1 MCRFVSEAF
10 ATGADLEVEVPC
22 GQTIY
27 SLIFAPILDA
37 DYVNVYGRDIT
48 ERQQAEEALRES
60 EERYRGLFEH
70 MLEGFAYCRMIFE
83 NGQARDWIY
92 LAVNDMF
99 ETLTGLK
106 DVTGKRVSQVIPG
119 IREADPELFDIYARV
134 SLTGKPEK
142 FEMFV
147 AALQMWFSI
156 SVYSPEKEFFVAVFD
171 VITERKRAEEALRSS
186 MERLGLALDAAQ
198 AGSWEWD
205 LRTNKNIW
213 SEELWKVYG
222 LEPHSCEP
230 SYEAWR
236 QTIHPDDRAKT
247 EQIVQDAAQDGTELN
262 AEWRVRNRDSTERT
276 LMSRGRPVR
285 DADGQV
291 ARYIGIVLDI
301 TERKR
306 AEEEVRKLNAELE
319 QRVAA
324 RTAQLEAAN
333 QELEAFAYSVSHD
346 LRAPLRAIDGFS
358 RIVLEDYADR
368 LDAEGMRLLN
378 IIRNNAVKMDRLI
391 ADLLALS
398 RVSRGELRSSRID
411 MTGLA
416 RAVYHEIAAPEVQQ
430 KFDFSVAPLPDA
442 QGDPTLMR
450 RVWDNLI
457 ANALKYTMPRDER
470 RIEIGGYAENG
481 MNVYYVKD
489 SGVGFDSDYAH
500 KLFGVFQRLHKED
513 EFEGTGVGLA
523 IVQRIVHRH
532 GGRTWAEGKIDQGAT
547 VYFSLPD
554 EGSDDE

>member
-1 MCRFVSEAF
+1 
-10 ATGADLEVEVPC
+10 
-22 GQTIY
+22 
-27 SLIFAPILDA
+27 
-37 DYVNVYGRDIT
+37 
-48 ERQQAEEALRES
+48 
-60 EERYRGLFEH
+60 
-70 MLEGFAYCRMIFE
+70 
-83 NGQARDWIY
+83 
-92 LAVNDMF
+92 
-99 ETLTGLK
+99 
-106 DVTGKRVSQVIPG
+106 
-119 IREADPELFDIYARV
+119 
-134 SLTGKPEK
+134 
-142 FEMFV
+142 
-147 AALQMWFSI
+147 
-156 SVYSPEKEFFVAVFD
+156 
-171 VITERKRAEEALRSS
+171 
-186 MERLGLALDAAQ
+186 
-198 AGSWEWD
+198 
-205 LRTNKNIW
+205 
-213 SEELWKVYG
+213 
-222 LEPHSCEP
+222 
-230 SYEAWR
+230 
-236 QTIHPDDRAKT
+236 
-247 EQIVQDAAQDGTELN
+247 
-262 AEWRVRNRDSTERT
+262 
-276 LMSRGRPVR
+276 VR

-358 RIVLEDYADR
+358 RIVLEDYANR

>member
-1 MCRFVSEAF
+1 V
-10 ATGADLEVEVPC
+10 V
-22 GQTIY
+22 
-27 SLIFAPILDA
+27 
-37 DYVNVYGRDIT
+37 
-48 ERQQAEEALRES
+48 
-60 EERYRGLFEH
+60 
-70 MLEGFAYCRMIFE
+70 
-83 NGQARDWIY
+83 
-92 LAVNDMF
+92 
-99 ETLTGLK
+99 
-106 DVTGKRVSQVIPG
+106 
-119 IREADPELFDIYARV
+119 
-134 SLTGKPEK
+134 
-142 FEMFV
+142 
-147 AALQMWFSI
+147 
-156 SVYSPEKEFFVAVFD
+156 D

-411 MTGLA
+411 MTGLV

-457 ANALKYTMPRDER
+457 ANARAADRNRRLCGKRDER
-470 RIEIGGYAENG
+470 LLR
-481 MNVYYVKD
+481 
-489 SGVGFDSDYAH
+489 
-500 KLFGVFQRLHKED
+500 QRLRRR
-513 EFEGTGVGLA
+513 L
-523 IVQRIVHRH
+523 
-532 GGRTWAEGKIDQGAT
+532 
-547 VYFSLPD
+547 
-554 EGSDDE
+554 